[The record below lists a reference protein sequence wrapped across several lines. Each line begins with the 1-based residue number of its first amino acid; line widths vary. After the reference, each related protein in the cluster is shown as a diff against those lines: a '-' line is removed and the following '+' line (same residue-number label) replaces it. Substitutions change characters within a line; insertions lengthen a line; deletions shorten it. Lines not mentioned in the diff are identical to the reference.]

1 MIGTNALFKNISFE
15 KRKNFNICRVINL
28 RELLFRLL
36 VYVRQRSMKIYILT
50 FYSVLETKQEEN
62 DC

>member
-1 MIGTNALFKNISFE
+1 MRFSKTFHLE
-15 KRKNFNICRVINL
+15 KRKNFNIRRVINL

>member
-1 MIGTNALFKNISFE
+1 MRFSKTFHLKKE
-15 KRKNFNICRVINL
+15 KNFNICRVINL